1 MIHFNPNVL
10 EKELKLLRQY
20 SPSVVGS
27 LLFSHDGI
35 LLAEDLLHRLNE
47 KKAAAKAI
55 AMLALA
61 ERISFELG
69 RGNLKQIFLGGEAG
83 HVIVTLINENTALA
97 VICEKQ
103 VRVAMVLLDIA
114 YTVKTL
120 RLLL

>member
-1 MIHFNPNVL
+1 MIHFKPYVL
-10 EKELKLLRQY
+10 EKELRLLRY
-20 SPSVVGS
+20 HSPSVVGS
-27 LLFSHDGI
+27 FLFSHDGI
-35 LLAEDLLHRLNE
+35 LLAEDSPDCLSE

-83 HVIVTLINENTALA
+83 YVIVTLINEYTALA

-103 VRVAMVLLDIA
+103 VKMAMVLLDIA
-114 YTVKTL
+114 YTVHNL
-120 RLLL
+120 RLFL

>member
-1 MIHFNPNVL
+1 MIHFKANVL

-27 LLFSHDGI
+27 LLFSHNGI
-35 LLAEDLLHRLNE
+35 LLAEDSSRASGE

-69 RGNLKQIFLGGEAG
+69 RGGLEQICLGGEAG
-83 HVIVTLINENTALA
+83 YVIVTIVNDDTALA
-97 VICEKQ
+97 VICKKEVK
-103 VRVAMVLLDIA
+103 VPMVLLDISYA
-114 YTVKTL
+114 IKNL
-120 RLLL
+120 RSLL

>member
-1 MIHFNPNVL
+1 MTHFKPNVL

-35 LLAEDLLHRLNE
+35 LLAEDSLHRLNE

-114 YTVKTL
+114 YTVKNL
-120 RLLL
+120 RLFL

>member
-1 MIHFNPNVL
+1 MIHVNVL

-35 LLAEDLLHRLNE
+35 LLAEDSLHRLSE
-47 KKAAAKAI
+47 KKAATKAI

-69 RGNLKQIFLGGEAG
+69 RGNLKQIFLGGDAG

-103 VRVAMVLLDIA
+103 VKMAMVLLDIA
-114 YTVKTL
+114 YTVKIL